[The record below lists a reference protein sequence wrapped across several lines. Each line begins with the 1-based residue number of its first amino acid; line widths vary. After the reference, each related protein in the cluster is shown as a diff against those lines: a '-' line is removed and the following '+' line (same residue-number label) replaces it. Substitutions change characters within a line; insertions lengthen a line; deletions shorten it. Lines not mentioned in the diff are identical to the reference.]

1 MHKYPASITATVIQK
16 KKKKAFSASIHDVV
30 HKCVCVFVFWP
41 LSLQPW
47 LACSDTQFIVLW
59 FEALVSHYTQSFCV
73 LVRQKLVCVSV

>member
-1 MHKYPASITATVIQK
+1 MYNLFIFFIFNVMHKYPESITATVIQK
-16 KKKKAFSASIHDVV
+16 KKKHSM
-30 HKCVCVFVFWP
+30 FVFWP

-47 LACSDTQFIVLW
+47 LACFDTQFIVLW